1 MMTKFQVWNLLF
13 QCILLALK
21 VSKNNI
27 IKQNNITSHFI
38 SFCFAFF
45 LILAFHISPNTLNV
59 DTKKKYR
66 EGRTFIFLF
75 FFFLFI
81 FLLFILYLYN
91 KLKFENHSLN
101 KLKLSLNKT
110 LRKKIKQLNS
120 NRKIE
125 SKRTK
130 ITIQFFYTAKT
141 NIL

>member
-75 FFFLFI
+75 FFFYLFSSYSFYI
-81 FLLFILYLYN
+81 YIIN
-91 KLKFENHSLN
+91 LN
-101 KLKLSLNKT
+101 LRITLSLNKT